1 MMRYCTN
8 TDCRGACETCNRAPV
23 ENPPLP
29 KQFLPDDAALEATM
43 MRVRNGAS
51 TQEDAQRLLCA
62 FQCASGQVVQ
72 DCEERF
78 GLRS

>member
-8 TDCRGACETCNRAPV
+8 TECRGDCETCNRAPV

-29 KQFLPDDAALEATM
+29 RQFLADDAALEASM
-43 MRVRNGAS
+43 MRVRNGAGA
-51 TQEDAQRLLCA
+51 QEDAQRLLCA
-62 FQCASGQVVQ
+62 LQCASSQVLQ

-78 GLRS
+78 GLLS